1 MMVIGVEL
9 KLKKRDLCVV
19 IKSWMG
25 KGMMVIGVE
34 LKLKKRDLCVVIRNI
49 CVIIIMHVDREQ

>member
-19 IKSWMG
+19 IT
-25 KGMMVIGVE
+25 
-34 LKLKKRDLCVVIRNI
+34 NI
-49 CVIIIMHVDREQ
+49 CVKIIACGKRVLMENKVVDEVNREEGSFEE

>member
-19 IKSWMG
+19 IT
-25 KGMMVIGVE
+25 
-34 LKLKKRDLCVVIRNI
+34 NN